1 VKADKGMR
9 YIGALVR
16 VGELLE
22 EGQEGKGKGIKRSIS
37 KTDWLRDEGKGKGSE
52 GKGKGKEQAL
62 FLSDDDD
69 EDVKVEVEAVS
80 SAKKRRIEIAKD
92 VKGKGKEAIEELVL
106 LSSDDDEEDGDVI
119 MVQTPS
125 NRRSP
130 KGKGKAK
137 PTPPPPIVKKPF
149 PPPPQLSPLAQLLQ
163 LLPDLLPSHAETLL
177 ASQEYA
183 GDLDKIMNHLLSI
196 EGGGYP
202 KIDKLEKEREKEK
215 VVELDYL
222 DLKER
227 QRKEGEK
234 LSLYKRLA

>member
-37 KTDWLRDEGKGKGSE
+37 KTDLLRDERKGE

-69 EDVKVEVEAVS
+69 DEDVKVEVAGS

-234 LSLYKRLA
+234 SSLYKRLA